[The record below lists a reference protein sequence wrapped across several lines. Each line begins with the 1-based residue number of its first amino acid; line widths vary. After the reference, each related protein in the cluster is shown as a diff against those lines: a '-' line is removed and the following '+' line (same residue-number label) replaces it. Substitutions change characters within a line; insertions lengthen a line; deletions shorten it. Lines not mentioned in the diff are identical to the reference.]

1 MSTGR
6 LRGAFLAA
14 LVLAAVLVAVG
25 VLRARDSRFADWP
38 VQRIEMD
45 RLFDVGVVD
54 ANGDDR
60 LDVFTTNHHFR
71 QSLLLATADGE
82 YRDVVAPWGLDQSR
96 DFPLAELSFTGPSMD
111 RAGVYVFWLGTE
123 LLIQG
128 HGIDAA
134 TAWRGEVRTNDPV
147 KVMRA
152 DGVAVEMREATS
164 LSDETVIRFAA
175 GGEGLL
181 RLRPGGQ
188 GLPITFQFDEPIPLD
203 RVFVGRGKVTP
214 KSRTFVLA
222 MLDRHAMAWADY
234 NGDGVLDF
242 FTNRGAL
249 GGTLRAR
256 SEANR
261 QEFHDELFLSDGT
274 GKFAEVAARLGLEKK
289 GCSGRHARWLDVDR
303 DGRLELFVNCY
314 DRGNVAGRYP
324 KQLWRQ
330 DGGGRLRDVAEEVG
344 LGLPDQQISG
354 FAWLDVDGDGDV
366 DLVAFQHEGLF
377 LYRNESGRYVQ
388 EVILRRVADEA
399 VKVGRTTADEWEYDG
414 KLSVADYD
422 SDGDVDVFSASKR
435 GNLLLRNDKG
445 RFTVVEAETLGLPRV
460 SIAASW
466 VDYDN
471 DGRPDLHL
479 VPQGLYRQASGGR
492 FEPTG
497 LLAVE
502 SDRYDAS
509 IVNWFD
515 RDNDGRQDVLVAL
528 HERPGFKRWWEF
540 RKQPRSAAIWD
551 LQSFRNT
558 GPIGNWLQIR
568 VEGGSGNPQAIGAVV
583 TVATEHGRQ
592 TQEVGSTDGAFFSQG
607 HYRLYYGLGA
617 APRAK
622 EVTVRW
628 PDGHERTLRDV
639 EGNRLVVLRRDV
651 PP

>member
-1 MSTGR
+1 MVAGR
-6 LRGAFLAA
+6 RRGAFLVVLI
-14 LVLAAVLVAVG
+14 LVAVLVAVG
-25 VLRARDSRFADWP
+25 MLLASDSRFDDWP
-38 VQRIEMD
+38 VDRIEMD
-45 RLFDVGVVD
+45 RLFDIGVVD

-71 QSLLLATADGE
+71 QSLLLAAGNGE
-82 YRDVVAPWGLDQSR
+82 YHDAVAPWGLDQSR

-111 RAGVYVFWLGTE
+111 RPGVYVFWLGTE
-123 LLIQG
+123 LLVQG
-128 HGIDAA
+128 HGIGGAA
-134 TAWRGEVRTNDPV
+134 RWTGEIRTNDPV
-147 KVMRA
+147 KVMRS
-152 DGVAVEMREATS
+152 DGVSIEMKEPTS
-164 LSDETVIRFAA
+164 LSDDTIIRLVAE
-175 GGEGLL
+175 GEGLL

-188 GLPITFQFDEPIPLD
+188 GLPIAFRFDEPLSLD
-203 RVFVGRGKVTP
+203 QIFVGRGRVTP

-222 MLDRHAMAWADY
+222 MLDRHAMAWTDY

-242 FTNRGAL
+242 FVNRGAL

-256 SEANR
+256 SEASR
-261 QEFHDELFLSDGT
+261 REFRDELFQSEGA
-274 GKFAEVAARLGLEKK
+274 GKFTDVAARLGIEKK

-314 DRGNVAGRYP
+314 ERGNVEGPYP
-324 KQLWRQ
+324 KQLWKQ
-330 DGGGRLRDVAEEVG
+330 GDGGRMRDVAEEVG
-344 LGLPDQQISG
+344 LGLPDQQIGG

-388 EVILRRVADEA
+388 VVILRRVADEA

-435 GNLLLRNDKG
+435 GNVLLRNDKG
-445 RFTVVEAETLGLPRV
+445 SYTVIEPAVVGLPKV
-460 SIAASW
+460 SIAAVW

-471 DGRPDLHL
+471 DGLPDLHL
-479 VPQGLYRQASGGR
+479 VPQGIYRQNSSGR
-492 FEPTG
+492 FEATG

-502 SDRYDAS
+502 SDRFDAS

-528 HERPGFKRWWEF
+528 HERSGFKRWWEF
-540 RKQPRSAAIWD
+540 SKQPRSAAIWD
-551 LQSFRNT
+551 LRSFRNSGST
-558 GPIGNWLQIR
+558 GNWLQVR
-568 VEGGSGNPQAIGAVV
+568 VEGNGGNPQAIGAVV
-583 TVATEHGRQ
+583 TVATEGGRQ

-617 APRAK
+617 APRAR

-628 PDGHERTLRDV
+628 PDGHERTLKDV
-639 EGNRLVVLRRDV
+639 EANRLVVVQRDI
-651 PP
+651 PE